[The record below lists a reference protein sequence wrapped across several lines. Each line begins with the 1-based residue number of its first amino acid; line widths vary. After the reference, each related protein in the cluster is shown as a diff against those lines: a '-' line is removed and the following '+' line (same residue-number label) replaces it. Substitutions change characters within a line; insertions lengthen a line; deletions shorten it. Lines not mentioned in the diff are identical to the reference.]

1 MLVGSEFTVGTGYAA
16 ASLARA
22 PVSRSPPRGNS
33 IVRPHIRQTHTCYGK
48 HGKALL
54 VRERVLVRDLPL
66 LPVLEIIVSGGWAIF
81 ITIDLLLP
89 LRDRAPLH
97 VGEPPGQV
105 VVTVMT
111 SISKLHNGVIDGGGA
126 MAA

>member
-1 MLVGSEFTVGTGYAA
+1 M
-16 ASLARA
+16 
-22 PVSRSPPRGNS
+22 
-33 IVRPHIRQTHTCYGK
+33 RPHIRHARACYGK
-48 HGKALL
+48 HGAALL

-66 LPVLEIIVSGGWAIF
+66 LPVLEIILSGGWAVL

-97 VGEPPGQV
+97 VGEPPV

-111 SISKLHNGVIDGGGA
+111 STSKLHDGVIDSGGA
-126 MAA
+126 MAACPMAASDK